1 MLLFHLREVSHMST
15 HGRLRTT
22 AKLWTQDKEEMG
34 LVNIQEVLPLW
45 SSKFIL
51 TANFCFFRMRNTL
64 KNLCNPLLTCNIS
77 WWWMLESDCSNPGS
91 GRSAGEGISYPLPYS
106 WASLVPQLAKN
117 LLATR
122 ETWVWFLGW
131 DYRGLPFPSSGDL
144 PNPGIEPTTPA
155 LPGSFFATEPPEKST
170 NY

>member
-1 MLLFHLREVSHMST
+1 MLLMLLFHLQEVSHMST

-51 TANFCFFRMRNTL
+51 TANFCFFRMRNSL

-106 WASLVPQLAKN
+106 WASLVPQLVKN

-122 ETWVWFLGW
+122 ETWVLFLGW
-131 DYRGLPFPSSGDL
+131 DDSLVKGKATHSSIL
-144 PNPGIEPTTPA
+144 AWRIPWTV
-155 LPGSFFATEPPEKST
+155 
-170 NY
+170 